1 VKRIYWWQL
10 VAPGYGLIDSRGK
23 NWRKR
28 PAFFAVKAMV
38 KLLEG
43 STFTGKKGDS
53 PLFSD
58 EGSTFKG
65 KIPHH
70 QALIFCFKKGDCPL
84 FSENFAVC
92 WTKRGHCDYDF
103 QRRIVRVLSRDGEE
117 IPFKAS
123 RVNITPSPKYI
134 FFE

>member
-23 NWRKR
+23 KWRKR

-43 STFTGKKGDS
+43 SIFTGKKGDS

-58 EGSTFKG
+58 TG
-65 KIPHH
+65 KIAYP
-70 QALIFCFKKGDCPL
+70 QALIFSFEKAK
-84 FSENFAVC
+84 ENFAVC
-92 WTKRGHCDYDF
+92 WTKRAHCDYDF
-103 QRRIVRVLSRDGEE
+103 PRRIVRVLSRDGEE
-117 IPFKAS
+117 IPFKDS